1 MSGSEYDVS
10 SSERGYFLPQ
20 DDVSYRALNHL
31 LMHGVPGE
39 AIQEAATFEVECP
52 DREDAPVSNTS
63 DLIDGYSGSSIAPFE
78 QRNLER
84 AIQESEQEHEQE
96 SERNR
101 DAEQGF
107 LSLES
112 GAVTR
117 ADVATIFSEAA
128 RGTATTAASPSMFG
142 MPANATVDFG
152 PKRRFRRS
160 PVDDT
165 GRFPLRRRPL
175 R

>member
-31 LMHGVPGE
+31 LMHGVQDE
-39 AIQEAATFEVECP
+39 AIQEV
-52 DREDAPVSNTS
+52 PVADTG
-63 DLIDGYSGSSIAPFE
+63 DLIDCYSGSTLRLSDERA
-78 QRNLER
+78 LER